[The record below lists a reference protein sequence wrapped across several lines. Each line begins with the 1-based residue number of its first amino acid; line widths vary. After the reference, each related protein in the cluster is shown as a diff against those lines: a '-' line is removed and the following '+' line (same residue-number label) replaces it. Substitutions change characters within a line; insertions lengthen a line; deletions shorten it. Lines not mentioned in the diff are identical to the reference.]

1 MFNNLHSLELTSEDL
16 KLIEAA
22 LHTQKKILSVQS
34 QAGGSGA
41 HLKLNELKRLIARVN
56 RSVDM
61 EQSAPAPAMSFTSY
75 LVDAVLGPRVE
86 ANQPR

>member
-1 MFNNLHSLELTSEDL
+1 MFNNLHSLELTSEDI

-56 RSVDM
+56 RSVVSK
-61 EQSAPAPAMSFTSY
+61 QTAPAPAMSLSSY
-75 LVDAVLGPRVE
+75 LMDAVLGPRAEV
-86 ANQPR
+86 NQQR